1 MVRHLLAV
9 AAAVALLSTGA
20 LAQDFD
26 AGSKTVIHKSTADGM
41 GSKKVIIKRHGDGFG
56 ASKKVVIKRH
66 DAGDLYGGTVTKKK
80 IIRGEGMYGSSMPER
95 TVIKRRTIT
104 SY

>member
-41 GSKKVIIKRHGDGFG
+41 GSKKVVIKRHGDGFG

-66 DAGDLYGGTVTKKK
+66 GDLYGGLVTKKK
-80 IIRGEGMYGSSMPER
+80 VIRGEGMYGSSMGPER
-95 TVIKRRTIT
+95 TVIKRRTFT
-104 SY
+104 GY

>member
-9 AAAVALLSTGA
+9 VGAVALLSTGA
-20 LAQDFD
+20 FAQDFD
-26 AGSKTVIHKSTADGM
+26 GGSKTVIHKSTADGM
-41 GSKKVIIKRHGDGFG
+41 GSKKVVIKRHGDGFG

-66 DAGDLYGGTVTKKK
+66 GDLYGGMVTHKKV
-80 IIRGEGMYGSSMPER
+80 IRGEGMYGSSMPER
-95 TVIKRRTIT
+95 TVIKRRTVT

>member
-1 MVRHLLAV
+1 MVRYLLA
-9 AAAVALLSTGA
+9 AAAVVALVSGPA

-66 DAGDLYGGTVTKKK
+66 DDGGLYGGTVTKKK

-95 TVIKRRTIT
+95 RVVREREF
-104 SY
+104 YR

>member
-1 MVRHLLAV
+1 MVRHLLVA

-26 AGSKTVIHKSTADGM
+26 AGSKTVIHKSTADGL
-41 GSKKVIIKRHGDGFG
+41 GSKKIVIKRHGDGFG

-66 DAGDLYGGTVTKKK
+66 DGDLYGGVVTKKK